1 MLVFV
6 TSRSQYVIALF
17 DNLMANLLPASE
29 KNGAAEIKKVRFLIE
44 RRLINMHFG
53 IENFNTHLIR
63 L

>member
-1 MLVFV
+1 LLVFV

-44 RRLINMHFG
+44 RHLINMHFG